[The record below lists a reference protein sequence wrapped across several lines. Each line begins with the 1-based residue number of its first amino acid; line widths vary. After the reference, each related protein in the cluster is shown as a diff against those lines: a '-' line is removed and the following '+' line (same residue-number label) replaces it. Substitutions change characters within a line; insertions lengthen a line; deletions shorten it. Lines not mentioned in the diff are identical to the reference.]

1 MRSELGS
8 TRTTRS
14 SLRFSNSFCLGD
26 DQEVFPAG
34 HYDVLTTEAVHQGNV
49 HTVYQRVSTVLI
61 VVEGGT
67 TRYCEVSPADLDAA
81 LLQQGADSAAHPA
94 NP

>member
-1 MRSELGS
+1 MSEPGS

-14 SLRFSNSFCLGD
+14 SLQFRCSFSLGD
-26 DQEVFPAG
+26 DKEVFPAG

-49 HTVYQRVSTVLI
+49 RTVYQRVSTVLI
-61 VVEGGT
+61 IVEGGT

>member
-1 MRSELGS
+1 MSEPGS

-14 SLRFSNSFCLGD
+14 SLQFSCPFSLGD
-26 DQEVFPAG
+26 DEEVFPAG
-34 HYDVLTTEAVHQGNV
+34 LYDVLTTETVHQGNV
-49 HTVYQRVSTVLI
+49 STVYQRVSTVLI

-81 LLQQGADSAAHPA
+81 LLQHGADSAAHPA

>member
-1 MRSELGS
+1 MSEPSS

-14 SLRFSNSFCLGD
+14 SLRFNNSFCLGD

-34 HYDVLTTEAVHQGNV
+34 HYDVLTTEAAHQGNM
-49 HTVYQRVSTVLI
+49 HTVYHRISTVLI

-81 LLQQGADSAAHPA
+81 LLQQGADSAAHPP
-94 NP
+94 NS

>member
-1 MRSELGS
+1 MSEPGS

-14 SLRFSNSFCLGD
+14 SLQFSDPFCLGD
-26 DQEVFPAG
+26 DDEVFPAG
-34 HYDVLTTEAVHQGNV
+34 HYDVLTTEAVHQGNIR
-49 HTVYQRVSTVLI
+49 TIYQRISTVLI

-81 LLQQGADSAAHPA
+81 LLQ
-94 NP
+94 